1 MSDPNSYNVGWICA
15 LPIEQGAAREFLDK
29 IHGPP
34 REVHTGDTNTYTLGE
49 IGPHRVVIAGLPRGD
64 YGTTAAAGV
73 VTHLLHSFPNVRIGL
88 LVGIGGGAPS
98 SDSDIRLGDVV
109 VSTPPSNGG
118 AVLRYDYGKDIQDNE
133 YKITGFLAPPQQ
145 ALLTAT
151 AAIESHHYRG
161 NGIHSQIEQ
170 TIQGVPKLEKLF
182 GRPNL
187 STDRLFLPHFTHMDS
202 EKSCED
208 ACLRND
214 CLGNDDDVMDIDP
227 SEKLAKFPRRI
238 NRAGDPEIHY
248 GVIASANTLMKN
260 AKRRDELAQR
270 YGVLCFEMEASG
282 VMNHFPCIVIRGIC
296 DYSDTHKNKNWQGYA
311 AMTAAA
317 YAKQLVGL
325 VAPTNVER
333 ERTINET
340 MVKTMNTTNSF
351 KGLDEI
357 QSDIQRM
364 LAENDVDKR
373 IAWLSAPNPT
383 ENHEFASHKRHSGT
397 GRWLLQRSE
406 YLKWKSC
413 RNSNS
418 FLWLRGKLG
427 SGKTI
432 LSSMIIED
440 LKMENTQSMENIP
453 GKPLYFYFDFAN
465 TRKQS
470 LKDALRSL
478 INQLCNMG
486 IDPRKYILQS
496 DLHTKEPTIQSLL
509 RIFHAMVEKIGEV
522 WIVLDALDECAT
534 RHDYSSGELLPWVEQ
549 LMVSQKACN
558 IHLLVT
564 SRPEYDILDAFE
576 GWVPSDSIVP
586 IQSDTVADDI
596 AAYIHKKVAE
606 LKLWKSKPKLRLD
619 LQPKI
624 EDALLQKADGVFR
637 WVACQLDDLN
647 RCIIP
652 SDIEKTLQTLPDTL
666 DETYARILR
675 GSPGKP
681 NQTMI
686 RILQFLIYSDK
697 GSLSIKEAVDAIA
710 VKLTGEHHFDPND
723 RPELPEEQI
732 AAYYSSLV
740 EIFDPVQLARQHGY
754 RAKPGLL
761 IRLAHF
767 SVKEYL
773 TSTRLELY
781 VRQDFEESVARASVA
796 KVCLAYWLGAT
807 EILSSEGINPF
818 DCDTTK
824 WFPLAKIAISSF
836 VKNAEKAGYS
846 DKMLCSLTER
856 FFTTKY
862 CHLYACK
869 VFKSRNSTVTPLSNF
884 PKSKYRNIATLTVL
898 MRAAYLG
905 RREIFC
911 TLISEGAD
919 PNGQGGECG
928 SALNAAASAYKSDR
942 SIITTIELLVELG
955 ADINAVHPTKG
966 GPLHRAAAGP
976 SRTGTVSF
984 LLDKGVNINDCGEAY
999 GTPLQAASWGPEDDR
1014 PCIIIDRGADVNL
1027 CGGTRDGTPLQEALW
1042 KGGHDTAYVLINR
1055 GADVNLCGGTRGTA
1069 LLAAAT
1075 KGYLDLVKA
1084 LLRAGADPN
1093 ISSGPKSLTAL
1104 QAATERE
1111 HWEVAR
1117 LLLENGANEH
1127 KG

>member
-73 VTHLLHSFPNVRIGL
+73 VTHMLHSFPNIRIGL

-98 SDSDIRLGDVV
+98 SNSDIRLGDVV

-151 AAIESHHYRG
+151 AAID
-161 NGIHSQIEQ
+161 QIER
-170 TIQGVPKLEKLF
+170 TIQGIPKLEELF

-227 SEKLAKFPRRI
+227 SEKLAKFSRRS
-238 NRAGDPEIHY
+238 NRAGDPGIHY

-270 YGVLCFEMEASG
+270 HGVLCFEMEASG

-325 VAPTNVER
+325 VAPTNIER

-340 MVKTMNTTNSF
+340 MVKR
-351 KGLDEI
+351 LDQI

-397 GRWLLQRSE
+397 GQWLLQRSE

-413 RNSNS
+413 RDSNS

-432 LSSMIIED
+432 LSSMIVED
-440 LKMENTQSMENIP
+440 LKMENVQRMENIP

-486 IDPRKYILQS
+486 IDPRKHILQS
-496 DLHTKEPTIQSLL
+496 DLHTSEPTIQSLL
-509 RIFHAMVEKIGEV
+509 RIFHAMIEEIGEL

-549 LMVSQKACN
+549 LMGSQKACN

-564 SRPEYDILDAFE
+564 SRPEYDILDAFQ

-586 IQSDTVADDI
+586 VQSDTVADDI
-596 AAYIHKKVAE
+596 AAYICKRTKE
-606 LKLWKSKPKLRLD
+606 LKIWKWKPE
-619 LQPKI
+619 LQQNIRPKI
-624 EDALLQKADGVFR
+624 EDALLKKADGVFR

-652 SDIEKTLQTLPDTL
+652 SDIEKTLQTLPNTL

-681 NQTMI
+681 NRAAI
-686 RILQFLIYSDK
+686 RILQFLIHSNQ
-697 GSLSIKEAVDAIA
+697 GSLRIEQAIDVIA
-710 VKLTGEHHFDPND
+710 VELAGKHHFDPKN
-723 RPELPEEQI
+723 RPGVPKDHL
-732 AAYYSSLV
+732 AAHCSSLV
-740 EIFDPVQLARQHGY
+740 EIFDLQEKIDGHLAETISY
-754 RAKPGLL
+754 

-773 TSTRLELY
+773 TSPRLE
-781 VRQDFEESVARASVA
+781 RHIHHDFEESVARASVA
-796 KVCLAYWLGAT
+796 KVCLAYWLGLS
-807 EILSSEGINPF
+807 EILSPEGIDQSLEKIYDLCKDSPSSADNYGQII
-818 DCDTTK
+818 TK
-824 WFPLAKIAISSF
+824 RFPLAELAGSSW
-836 VKNAEKAGYS
+836 VGNAENAGYS
-846 DKMLCSLTER
+846 DEMLCSLTER
-856 FFTTKY
+856 FFTTKT
-862 CHLYACK
+862 CHVWACA
-869 VFKSRNSTVTPLSNF
+869 FFTWDSTLSPLSL
-884 PKSKYRNIATLTVL
+884 ATQ
-898 MRAAYLG
+898 LG
-905 RREIFC
+905 SVHGVQI
-911 TLISEGAD
+911 
-919 PNGQGGECG
+919 
-928 SALNAAASAYKSDR
+928 
-942 SIITTIELLVELG
+942 LLQ
-955 ADINAVHPTKG
+955 N
-966 GPLHRAAAGP
+966 
-976 SRTGTVSF
+976 
-984 LLDKGVNINDCGEAY
+984 
-999 GTPLQAASWGPEDDR
+999 
-1014 PCIIIDRGADVNL
+1014 GADVNGL
-1027 CGGTRDGTPLQEALW
+1027 SGTHEM
-1042 KGGHDTAYVLINR
+1042 
-1055 GADVNLCGGTRGTA
+1055 TA
-1069 LLAAAT
+1069 L
-1075 KGYLDLVKA
+1075 VVA
-1084 LLRAGADPN
+1084 LQVGNFSMAELLLKNHADPN
-1093 ISSGPKSLTAL
+1093 ILGSTDYSSLIAVTCSRSAEMM
-1104 QAATERE
+1104 Q
-1111 HWEVAR
+1111 
-1117 LLLENGANEH
+1117 LLFENGYKLKNEELDVWLVVAGTRDQSAMQTLMRH
-1127 KG
+1127 FPKWNCRSNAAIGALSHAAFKCDSGTIRALISGGAQLSVQLLRTQRHSAR

>member
-1 MSDPNSYNVGWICA
+1 
-15 LPIEQGAAREFLDK
+15 
-29 IHGPP
+29 
-34 REVHTGDTNTYTLGE
+34 
-49 IGPHRVVIAGLPRGD
+49 
-64 YGTTAAAGV
+64 
-73 VTHLLHSFPNVRIGL
+73 
-88 LVGIGGGAPS
+88 
-98 SDSDIRLGDVV
+98 
-109 VSTPPSNGG
+109 
-118 AVLRYDYGKDIQDNE
+118 
-133 YKITGFLAPPQQ
+133 
-145 ALLTAT
+145 
-151 AAIESHHYRG
+151 
-161 NGIHSQIEQ
+161 
-170 TIQGVPKLEKLF
+170 
-182 GRPNL
+182 
-187 STDRLFLPHFTHMDS
+187 
-202 EKSCED
+202 
-208 ACLRND
+208 
-214 CLGNDDDVMDIDP
+214 
-227 SEKLAKFPRRI
+227 
-238 NRAGDPEIHY
+238 
-248 GVIASANTLMKN
+248 
-260 AKRRDELAQR
+260 
-270 YGVLCFEMEASG
+270 
-282 VMNHFPCIVIRGIC
+282 
-296 DYSDTHKNKNWQGYA
+296 
-311 AMTAAA
+311 
-317 YAKQLVGL
+317 
-325 VAPTNVER
+325 
-333 ERTINET
+333 
-340 MVKTMNTTNSF
+340 MNTTDSF
-351 KGLDEI
+351 KELHEI

-373 IAWLSAPNPT
+373 IAWLSAPNPG

-397 GRWLLQRSE
+397 GQWLLQRSE

-413 RNSNS
+413 RDSNS

-432 LSSMIIED
+432 LSSMIVED
-440 LKMENTQSMENIP
+440 LKMENIQRMENIP

-478 INQLCNMG
+478 INQLCNIG

-549 LMVSQKACN
+549 LMGSQKACN

-596 AAYIHKKVAE
+596 AAYIHKRVAE
-606 LKLWKSKPKLRLD
+606 LKILKSKPKLRLD

-686 RILQFLIYSDK
+686 RILQFLIYSAD

-710 VKLTGEHHFDPND
+710 VELTGEHHFDPNN
-723 RPELPEEQI
+723 RPELPEEHI
-732 AAYYSSLV
+732 AAYCSSLV
-740 EIFDPVQLARQHGY
+740 EIFDPEQLARQPEYVAKQGFIY
-754 RAKPGLL
+754 VAKPGLRM
-761 IRLAHF
+761 RLAHF

-773 TSTRLELY
+773 TSTRLELH

-824 WFPLAKIAISSF
+824 WFPLAKTATSSF
-836 VKNAEKAGYS
+836 AKNAEKAGYS
-846 DKMLCSLTER
+846 DKMLCSLMER
-856 FFTTKY
+856 FFTTKN
-862 CHLYACK
+862 CHLYACQI
-869 VFKSRNSTVTPLSNF
+869 FKPRNSTLTPLSSAARLGSVYGVRFLLRNGANVNSPSGQHDMTGLEAAFAALEAGNFNAIQLLTKNHADPNIRGIEDCSPLVSAVESGSPEIMQLLFNNGYRFKIGEFTQCLGVQACFDPSVLQTLIRNF
-884 PKSKYRNIATLTVL
+884 PKSNYRNSATFALLTI
-898 MRAAYLG
+898 AAYLG
-905 RREIFC
+905 ERETFC

-919 PNGQGGECG
+919 ANGQGGKWG
-928 SALNAAASAYKSDR
+928 SALNAAASAHESDC
-942 SIITTIELLVELG
+942 SIIMTIELLVELG

-966 GPLHRAAAGP
+966 GPLHRAAAGR

-984 LLDKGVNINDCGEAY
+984 LLDKGVNFNECGEAY
-999 GTPLQAASWGPEDDR
+999 GTPLQEALWGSEY
-1014 PCIIIDRGADVNL
+1014 IFFNRGADVNL
-1027 CGGTRDGTPLQEALW
+1027 CGGTRDDTPLQEALW

-1093 ISSGPKSLTAL
+1093 ISSGPKGLTAL

>member
-1 MSDPNSYNVGWICA
+1 MSDPSSYNVGWICA

-34 REVHTGDTNTYTLGE
+34 REVHTGDSNTYTLGE

-98 SDSDIRLGDVV
+98 SNSDIRLGDVV

-214 CLGNDDDVMDIDP
+214 CLRNDDDVMDIDTP
-227 SEKLAKFPRRI
+227 EKLAKFPRRS

-260 AKRRDELAQR
+260 AKRRDELAQSH
-270 YGVLCFEMEASG
+270 GVLCFEMEASG

-296 DYSDTHKNKNWQGYA
+296 DYSDTHKNKKWQGYA

-333 ERTINET
+333 ERTISET
-340 MVKTMNTTNSF
+340 MVKR
-351 KGLDEI
+351 LDKI

-373 IAWLSAPNPT
+373 IAWLSAPNPK

-397 GRWLLQRSE
+397 GQWLLQRSE

-413 RNSNS
+413 RDSNS

-432 LSSMIIED
+432 LSSMIVED
-440 LKMENTQSMENIP
+440 LKMENIQRMENIP

-486 IDPRKYILQS
+486 IDPRKHILQS
-496 DLHTKEPTIQSLL
+496 DLHTSEPTIQSLL
-509 RIFHAMVEKIGEV
+509 RIFHAMIEEI
-522 WIVLDALDECAT
+522 
-534 RHDYSSGELLPWVEQ
+534 EQ
-549 LMVSQKACN
+549 LMGSRKACN

-564 SRPEYDILDAFE
+564 SRPEYDILDSFQ
-576 GWVPSDSIVP
+576 GWVSSDSIV
-586 IQSDTVADDI
+586 IIKSQAVTNDI
-596 AAYIHKKVAE
+596 AAYIHKKVTDLKIWRRKPE
-606 LKLWKSKPKLRLD
+606 LRQD
-619 LQPKI
+619 LQAKI

-675 GSPGKP
+675 GSTGKP

-686 RILQFLIYSDK
+686 RILQFLIYSK
-697 GSLSIKEAVDAIA
+697 EGSLSIKEAVDAIA
-710 VKLTGEHHFDPND
+710 VELTGKHHFDPNN

-732 AAYYSSLV
+732 AAYCSSLV
-740 EIFDPVQLARQHGY
+740 EIFDPFQLARQLGY
-754 RAKPGLL
+754 WPDPGLR
-761 IRLAHF
+761 IRLAQF

-773 TSTRLELY
+773 TSTRLEMY
-781 VRQDFEESVARASVA
+781 VRRDFEEGVARASVA

-818 DCDTTK
+818 NCDITNR
-824 WFPLAKIAISSF
+824 FPLARTATFSYA
-836 VKNAEKAGYS
+836 KNAEKAGYS

-856 FFTTKY
+856 FFTTKN
-862 CHLYACK
+862 CHVSACK
-869 VFKSRNSTVTPLSNF
+869 ILKPRNSTLTPLSSAARLGSVYGVEFLLRNGANVNSRSGKHDTTALDAALEAGNFKVVQLLIKNHADPNIRGIKGCSPLESAIESRSADIMQLIFDNGYRVKNREFKQCLEVAASDKSVLQTLIINF
-884 PKSKYRNIATLTVL
+884 PKSKYRNSATFEFLTN
-898 MRAAYLG
+898 AAYFG
-905 RREIFC
+905 FCETIC
-911 TLISEGAD
+911 TLISEGTDA
-919 PNGQGGECG
+919 NGLGGKWG
-928 SALNAAASAYKSDR
+928 SALNAAA
-942 SIITTIELLVELG
+942 
-955 ADINAVHPTKG
+955 
-966 GPLHRAAAGP
+966 
-976 SRTGTVSF
+976 TGYES
-984 LLDKGVNINDCGEAY
+984 
-999 GTPLQAASWGPEDDR
+999 
-1014 PCIIIDRGADVNL
+1014 
-1027 CGGTRDGTPLQEALW
+1027 
-1042 KGGHDTAYVLINR
+1042 NR
-1055 GADVNLCGGTRGTA
+1055 
-1069 LLAAAT
+1069 
-1075 KGYLDLVKA
+1075 
-1084 LLRAGADPN
+1084 
-1093 ISSGPKSLTAL
+1093 
-1104 QAATERE
+1104 
-1111 HWEVAR
+1111 
-1117 LLLENGANEH
+1117 
-1127 KG
+1127 